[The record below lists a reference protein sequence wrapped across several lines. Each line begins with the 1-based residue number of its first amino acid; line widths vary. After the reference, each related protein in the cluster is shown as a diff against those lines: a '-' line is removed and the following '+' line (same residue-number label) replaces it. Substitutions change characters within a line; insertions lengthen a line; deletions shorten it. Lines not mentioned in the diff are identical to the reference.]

1 MTPPPYEEIPGI
13 TRSHPAYLEST
24 NEESAWLMAGMKS
37 IILRTIGRKSGKVHK
52 VVLPYWEDEGG
63 HRIIT
68 ASYAGGPVNPGW
80 YHNLADREAGQDRV
94 CSLSSSEEAEEV
106 VPCILPHPQCPCS
119 LSRPVAVPRP
129 KHLFEHDEAAP
140 ARLRA
145 ACLQVRR
152 RRVCRAQH
160 EPL

>member
-1 MTPPPYEEIPGI
+1 MARNQKVEQYDTPPYEEIPGI
-13 TRSHPAYLEST
+13 TRSHLAYLEST

-80 YHNLADREAGQDRV
+80 YHNLADREANPKVWIKERELEAFVRADVLEGAEHERIWTALVEDRPNYREYLENSV
-94 CSLSSSEEAEEV
+94 REK
-106 VPCILPHPQCPCS
+106 LP
-119 LSRPVAVPRP
+119 LI
-129 KHLFEHDEAAP
+129 
-140 ARLRA
+140 RL
-145 ACLQVRR
+145 V
-152 RRVCRAQH
+152 
-160 EPL
+160 ED